1 MTTTTD
7 ASQMSETMQ
16 IRAFIKQFEKVND
29 SKVMIVD
36 DEPINIRVT
45 RKYLSDAGYSNFVT
59 CSDAPRALEVMQNEM
74 PDIVLLDI
82 IMPEVDGLSIL
93 WKMQGTSQL
102 RNLPVLI
109 LTASN
114 ESQAKV
120 QALEMG
126 ATDFLTKP
134 IDPSELIPRVRNTLV
149 VKAHQ
154 DQLERYAE
162 RLEEAVRRRTNEL
175 AFSRR
180 EVIECL
186 AWTAECRD
194 KETGRHIIRVGKY
207 CAALAKQLRLPPEQV
222 DTIELA
228 SQLHDVGKISIP
240 DSILRKPGKLTTHEF
255 ALMKR
260 HCVLGQRILQRL
272 TVEEFQAA
280 LANPGVVPSRS
291 SGIVE
296 LATSIALTHHERW
309 DGTGYPN
316 GLKGE
321 QIPLEGRIT
330 AVADVYDALSS
341 KRSYKLAFP
350 HHQCLDSIC
359 ESSGTH
365 FDPRLVDAFMEISE
379 EIHDIA
385 YRLAD

>member
-1 MTTTTD
+1 MSATETERKLTD
-7 ASQMSETMQ
+7 TMQ
-16 IRAFIKQFEKVND
+16 IRASMSEATTD
-29 SKVMIVD
+29 EAKVMIVD

-59 CSDAPRALEVMQNEM
+59 CSDAPKALEIMQAEM

-82 IMPEVDGLSIL
+82 IMPVVDGLAIL
-93 WKMQGTSQL
+93 WEMRATAQL

-114 ESQAKV
+114 EPQTKV
-120 QALEMG
+120 KALEMG

-134 IDPSELIPRVRNTLV
+134 LDPSELIPRVRNTLM

-154 DQLERYAE
+154 DHLERYAE
-162 RLEEAVRRRTNEL
+162 RLEEAVRRRTREL

-180 EVIECL
+180 EIIECL

-194 KETGRHIIRVGKY
+194 KEPGRHIIRVGKY
-207 CAALAKQLRLPPEQV
+207 CAAIARQLRLPTEQV
-222 DTIELA
+222 ETIELA

-240 DSILRKPGKLTTHEF
+240 DSILRKPGKLTAHEF

-272 TVEEFQAA
+272 TVEDFQAA
-280 LANPGVVPSRS
+280 LASPGVVPSRS

-341 KRSYKLAFP
+341 KRAYKVAFP
-350 HHQCLDSIC
+350 HNQCVESIR
-359 ESSGTH
+359 ESSGSH
-365 FDPRLVDAFMEISE
+365 FDPRVVANFLKIADEIQA
-379 EIHDIA
+379 IA
-385 YRLAD
+385 NKHAD

>member
-1 MTTTTD
+1 MATTE
-7 ASQMSETMQ
+7 SQMTDTMQ
-16 IRAFIKQFEKVND
+16 IRASMPQFDNIHD

-45 RKYLSDAGYSNFVT
+45 RKYLSDAGFANFVT
-59 CSDAPRALEVMQNEM
+59 CSQSTEAIQRMTDEL

-82 IMPEVDGLSIL
+82 IMPGVDGLAVL
-93 WKMQGTSQL
+93 WEMRSTAEL
-102 RNLPVLI
+102 RNIPVLI

-114 ESQAKV
+114 EPQTKV
-120 QALEMG
+120 KALEMG
-126 ATDFLTKP
+126 ASDFLTKP

-149 VKAHQ
+149 VKVHQ
-154 DQLERYAE
+154 DHLERYAE
-162 RLEEAVRRRTNEL
+162 RLEVAVRKRTREL

-180 EVIECL
+180 EIIECL

-207 CAALAKQLRLPPEQV
+207 CAAIARKLGLPPVQV
-222 DTIELA
+222 ETIELA

-240 DSILRKPGKLTTHEF
+240 DSILRKPGKLTAHEF

-272 TVEEFQAA
+272 TVDDFQEA
-280 LANPGVVPSRS
+280 LANPGVVPNRS

-321 QIPLEGRIT
+321 HIPLEGRIT

-341 KRSYKLAFP
+341 KRAYKVAFP
-350 HHQCLDSIC
+350 HSQCLDSIR
-359 ESSGTH
+359 ESSGSH
-365 FDPRLVDAFMEISE
+365 FDPRIVECFLEIA
-379 EIHDIA
+379 DDVQQIA
-385 YRLAD
+385 QDLAD

>member
-1 MTTTTD
+1 MT
-7 ASQMSETMQ
+7 ETMQ
-16 IRAFIKQFEKVND
+16 IRASLPQFDNIHD

-45 RKYLSDAGYSNFVT
+45 RKYLSDAGFSNFVT
-59 CSDAPRALEVMQNEM
+59 CSQATKAIELMTAEL
-74 PDIVLLDI
+74 PDLVLLDI
-82 IMPEVDGLSIL
+82 IMPEVDGMEIL
-93 WKMQGTSQL
+93 TKMRSTAQL

-114 ESQAKV
+114 EPKIKV
-120 QALEMG
+120 KALEMG
-126 ATDFLTKP
+126 ASDFLTKP
-134 IDPSELIPRVRNTLV
+134 IDPSELIPLVRNTLV
-149 VKAHQ
+149 VKVHQ
-154 DQLERYAE
+154 DHLERYAE
-162 RLEEAVRRRTNEL
+162 RLEVAVRKRTREL

-180 EVIECL
+180 EIIECL

-207 CAALAKQLRLPPEQV
+207 CAAIARKLGLPPVQV
-222 DTIELA
+222 ETIELA

-240 DSILRKPGKLTTHEF
+240 DSILRKPGKLTAHEF

-272 TVEEFQAA
+272 TVEDFQTA
-280 LANPGVVPSRS
+280 LANPGVVPNRS

-341 KRSYKLAFP
+341 KRAYKVAFP
-350 HHQCLDSIC
+350 HKQCMDSII
-359 ESSGTH
+359 ESRGSH
-365 FDPRLVDAFMEISE
+365 FDPRVVDAFLEIE
-379 EIHDIA
+379 DDVERIA
-385 YRLAD
+385 QELAD